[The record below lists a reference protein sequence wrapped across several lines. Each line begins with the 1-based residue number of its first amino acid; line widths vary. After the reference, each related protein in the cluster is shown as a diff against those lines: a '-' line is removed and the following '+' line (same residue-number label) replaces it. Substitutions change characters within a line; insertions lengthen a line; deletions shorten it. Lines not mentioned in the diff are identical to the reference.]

1 MPTPLDIMQSK
12 KEVVDVFLDY
22 ENVRRTAL
30 SIFYEDGSD
39 PHLGVVDPI
48 QLAEFL
54 VEKRER
60 TSILRS
66 VHVFRGRPNPTR
78 QPKPAAAFNRLH
90 DQWSISPK
98 FVPHVRDVKYSNFG
112 TDPCTGEETFTAMEK
127 GVDVELAVTLIDTA
141 SSGLSKPDA
150 VILMSNDT
158 DLEPAVLH
166 VMQKTDTHI
175 EIAAWS
181 GPGSY
186 PLYIR
191 KFLNENPNRKV
202 PYCHFVGE
210 DCFNK
215 VCQDNL
221 FT

>member
-1 MPTPLDIMQSK
+1 M
-12 KEVVDVFLDY
+12 
-22 ENVRRTAL
+22 
-30 SIFYEDGSD
+30 
-39 PHLGVVDPI
+39 
-48 QLAEFL
+48 
-54 VEKRER
+54 
-60 TSILRS
+60 
-66 VHVFRGRPNPTR
+66 
-78 QPKPAAAFNRLH
+78 
-90 DQWSISPK
+90 
-98 FVPHVRDVKYSNFG
+98 KYSNFG
-112 TDPCTGEETFTAMEK
+112 TDPYTGEETFTATEK
-127 GVDVELAVTLIDTA
+127 GVDVELAVTLIATA

-166 VMQKTDTHI
+166 VMQETDTHI

-191 KFLNENPNRKV
+191 EFLNEIPKRRV

-210 DCFNK
+210 ECFDM